1 MGLSN
6 MYTQQAAEAA
16 HRRKMAEV
24 QGDSNLA
31 SIEQGRYDEAMA
43 RALDA
48 KFQEDRKSIEDAA
61 RAAREAD
68 RYAAEKE
75 REDARLR
82 SELER
87 ENMFRWAQQQ
97 EDIREAELDAWWA
110 QASEAERE
118 AYNNRIRKE
127 KELKA
132 KREQLRREA
141 EEAARAE
148 RAAKEQAEREER
160 DRREKEAAAAVG
172 MTLQEYRAAREAEK
186 AEERAKIKRKEKTKA
201 LIIVIGIWVAIA
213 GFLVLSW

>member
-1 MGLSN
+1 MALSN

-24 QGDSNLA
+24 QGDSKLA

-48 KFQEDRKSIEDAA
+48 KFQEDRKCSEDSA

-68 RYAAEKE
+68 RYAAEKA
-75 REDARLR
+75 REDAQLR

-87 ENMFRWAQQQ
+87 ENMFCWAQQQ

-132 KREQLRREA
+132 KQEQLRRKAEEAAILKAEEERDRRDNEAAAAAGMTVEEYIAAREA
-141 EEAARAE
+141 EEA
-148 RAAKEQAEREER
+148 
-160 DRREKEAAAAVG
+160 
-172 MTLQEYRAAREAEK
+172 
-186 AEERAKIKRKEKTKA
+186 EERAQIKRKEKTKA

-213 GFLVLSW
+213 GVIVLIW